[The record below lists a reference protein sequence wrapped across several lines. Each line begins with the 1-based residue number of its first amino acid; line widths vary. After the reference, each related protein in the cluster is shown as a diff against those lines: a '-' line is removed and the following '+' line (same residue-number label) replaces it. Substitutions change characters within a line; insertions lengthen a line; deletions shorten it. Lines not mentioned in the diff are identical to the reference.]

1 MDIYHIWCDLQPG
14 IRDLDFSNAVEAW
27 LGDLAGR
34 GLLEQYRITRC
45 KLGLKH
51 DALPEW
57 HMMLETRNLAQLED
71 AFQHAASRK
80 DPAESLHR
88 DVYGKVQNVK
98 FALYRDFPDAVRME
112 E

>member
-14 IRDLDFSNAVEAW
+14 VKDLDFSRAVDAW
-27 LGDLAGR
+27 LGALQEQDM
-34 GLLEQYRITRC
+34 LESYRITRC

-57 HMMLETRNLAQLED
+57 HMMLETRNLAQLDD
-71 AFQHAASRK
+71 AFQHAASRA

-88 DVYGKVQNVK
+88 DVYSKVQNVK
-98 FALYRDFPDAVRME
+98 FALYRDFPDAVRQQG
-112 E
+112 